1 MCVQTGCLFVC
12 VCVLVY
18 LCERHWERETERVME
33 FVSEREIERVRVRV
47 STRECPAFDL
57 PVVSPIHRVGSG
69 VCVSVCLS
77 V

>member
-33 FVSEREIERVRVRV
+33 FVSDVRD
-47 STRECPAFDL
+47 EKKL
-57 PVVSPIHRVGSG
+57 
-69 VCVSVCLS
+69 VCLNS
-77 V
+77 SRDFGLLTMNV